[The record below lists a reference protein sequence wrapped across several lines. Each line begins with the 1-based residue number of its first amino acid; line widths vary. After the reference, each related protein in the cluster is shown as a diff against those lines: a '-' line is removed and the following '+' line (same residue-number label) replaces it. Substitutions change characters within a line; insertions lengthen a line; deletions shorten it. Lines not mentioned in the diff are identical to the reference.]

1 MKRSK
6 RFFGFA
12 LSVALM
18 CSLTTAFASQTASVD
33 TTSADND
40 GIQRRATS
48 FSFQLAA
55 NEMKQSSET
64 YNIQDEDATLTITSM
79 TWDFGAQEL
88 LVGWYNIVW
97 TTSSDLQAVKF
108 QTSTSVLTV
117 FPMGTTGYMSKI
129 MVLVRSRVRYDTMC
143 PSKCSNCD

>member
-18 CSLTTAFASQTASVD
+18 CSLTTAFAFQPASVD
-33 TTSADND
+33 TTSVDND
-40 GIQRRATS
+40 GVQRRATS
-48 FSFQLAA
+48 FSFQLAE

-79 TWDFGAQEL
+79 TWDLA
-88 LVGWYNIVW
+88 
-97 TTSSDLQAVKF
+97 
-108 QTSTSVLTV
+108 
-117 FPMGTTGYMSKI
+117 P
-129 MVLVRSRVRYDTMC
+129 RSFW
-143 PSKCSNCD
+143 SAGII

>member
-1 MKRSK
+1 
-6 RFFGFA
+6 
-12 LSVALM
+12 M

-48 FSFQLAA
+48 FSFQLAE

-88 LVGWYNIVW
+88 LVGWYNIDTGVDYFVRF
-97 TTSSDLQAVKF
+97 TGGEVSDFDISSYHLPDGDYRVYVKNNGTRAV
-108 QTSTSVLTV
+108 T
-117 FPMGTTGYMSKI
+117 GTI
-129 MVLVRSRVRYDTMC
+129 RYNV
-143 PSKCSNCD
+143 SQ

>member
-88 LVGWYNIVW
+88 LVGWYNIDTGVDYFVRF
-97 TTSSDLQAVKF
+97 TGGEVSDFDISSYRLPDGDYRVYVKNNGTRAVCKF
-108 QTSTSVLTV
+108 
-117 FPMGTTGYMSKI
+117 
-129 MVLVRSRVRYDTMC
+129 RS
-143 PSKCSNCD
+143 PSRRCTDF

>member
-40 GIQRRATS
+40 GVQRRATS
-48 FSFQLAA
+48 FSFKLAA

-88 LVGWYNIVW
+88 LVGWYNIDTGVDYFVRF
-97 TTSSDLQAVKF
+97 TGGEVSDFDISSYRLPDGDYRVYVKNNGTRAV
-108 QTSTSVLTV
+108 T
-117 FPMGTTGYMSKI
+117 GTI
-129 MVLVRSRVRYDTMC
+129 RYNV
-143 PSKCSNCD
+143 SQ

>member
-88 LVGWYNIVW
+88 LVGWYNIDTGVDYFGRF
-97 TTSSDLQAVKF
+97 TGGEVSDFDISSYRLPDGDYRVYVKNNGTRAV
-108 QTSTSVLTV
+108 T
-117 FPMGTTGYMSKI
+117 GTI
-129 MVLVRSRVRYDTMC
+129 RYNV
-143 PSKCSNCD
+143 SQ